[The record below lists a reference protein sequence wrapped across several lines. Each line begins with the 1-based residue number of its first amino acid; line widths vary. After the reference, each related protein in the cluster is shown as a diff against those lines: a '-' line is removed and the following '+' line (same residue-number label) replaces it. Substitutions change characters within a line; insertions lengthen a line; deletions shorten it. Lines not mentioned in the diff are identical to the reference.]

1 MKAVITVEMD
11 NAAFEDDP
19 AGELARILRETAHKI
34 EEGYNAGQCRDING
48 NQVGNFDIIEE
59 G

>member
-1 MKAVITVEMD
+1 MKATIHIEMD

-19 AGELARILRETAHKI
+19 GVELARILRETARKI
-34 EEGYNAGQCRDING
+34 EEGYWAGQCYDING
-48 NQVGNFDIIEE
+48 NQVGNFDIAEE